1 MKQVQKDKSPNV
13 GLVLSGGGIR
23 GVAHIGLIK
32 ALEELDIHPTHLSGT
47 SAGAMIAAL
56 YAGGCTAEQM
66 LDIFKTRSPL
76 KFAHF
81 SFYKPGLM
89 DSEKFG
95 NYIYEEV
102 LPHNSFEQLSKKLYI
117 TATNITDGKM
127 TIFSEGD
134 NLINTLLASCAL
146 PMIYSPVEIE
156 GKLYADGGIL
166 NNFPTEPLLGQCDII
181 LGSYVSPVKSVDNEE
196 LSSSLKVMMRVF
208 DISTAYCREKF
219 KSCDWVFDPSGL
231 DEFGMF
237 DRKQVDMIFELGYQS
252 AMAEKEALKA
262 LFKEEQITEP
272 PAATHSSK
280 NRFIHFL
287 SSRFSNFNASKAS

>member
-1 MKQVQKDKSPNV
+1 MKQWNNEKSPNI

-32 ALEELDIHPTHLSGT
+32 ALEEMNIRPTHISGT

-56 YAGGCTAEQM
+56 YAAGCSAEQM
-66 LDIFKTRSPL
+66 LYIFKTRSPL
-76 KFAHF
+76 KFTHF

-89 DSEKFG
+89 DTDKFG
-95 NYIYEEV
+95 AYIYDEV
-102 LPHNSFEQLSKKLYI
+102 LPYNSFEELPKKLYI

-146 PMIYSPVEIE
+146 PMVYSPVEID

-166 NNFPTEPLLGQCDII
+166 NNFPTEPLVGTCDII
-181 LGSYVSPVKSVDNEE
+181 LGSYVSPVKSVSNEE
-196 LSSSLKVMMRVF
+196 LSSSLKIIMRVF

-219 KSCDWVFDPSGL
+219 KSCDWVFDPVGL

-237 DRKQVDMIFELGYQS
+237 DRSQVDAIYELGYQS
-252 AMAEKEALKA
+252 AMAQKEAIQQLFEEEELIEQPPLK
-262 LFKEEQITEP
+262 T
-272 PAATHSSK
+272 TSK
-280 NRFIHFL
+280 NRFVHFL
-287 SSRFSNFNASKAS
+287 NSRFRASKAQ